1 MQQCERCSTGLT
13 SFLRRV
19 PVFQSLTLEELQQ
32 LSPYAAFRFPDKG
45 EAVFREGGRA
55 DALYILVDG
64 LIKLSRNSNT
74 GKEHILRLLYPG
86 DAFGQFALLQEKQY
100 YATAEAAAPSVVCRI
115 SGGHFLPLLERK
127 PQLAYRFLQA
137 AAEQLQQADEW
148 ADAMNVLDV
157 EQRLAKLL
165 VHCRDKRGSCLT
177 QEVELPTAKKDL
189 SALLGTSPETLS
201 RKLAQWVQSGII
213 SMRHRSIRVLDQ
225 ERLVQLSRGYK

>member
-1 MQQCERCSTGLT
+1 
-13 SFLRRV
+13 LRRE
-19 PVFQSLTLEELQQ
+19 PVFQSLTLEELQL
-32 LSPYAAFRFPDKG
+32 LSAYAAFRFPDKG
-45 EAVFREGGRA
+45 ETVFREGGRA

-64 LIKLSRNSNT
+64 LVKLSRNSNT

-100 YATAEAAAPSVVCRI
+100 YATVEAVVPSVVCRI

-137 AAEQLQQADEW
+137 AAAQLQQADEW

-177 QEVELPTAKKDL
+177 QEVELPAAKKDL
-189 SALLGTSPETLS
+189 SALLGISPETLS
-201 RKLAQWVQSGII
+201 RKLSQWVQNGII
-213 SMRHRSIRVLDQ
+213 SMRRRTIRVLDQ
-225 ERLVQLSRGYK
+225 ERLVLLSRGYK